1 MVAIIILICG
11 LMAFSLLMLA
21 YKPKRIYKVRY
32 VRIGFCR
39 SEHCTF
45 IKARNIA
52 DIQQQLEK
60 KHEPWDIYIISVE
73 GV

>member
-1 MVAIIILICG
+1 MIAIIILICG

-21 YKPKRIYKVRY
+21 YKPKHIYKVRY

-60 KHEPWDIYIISVE
+60 KHDPWDIHIIFVE